1 MTPEDWTKHELAH
14 AQKVCGERHEAI
26 GILSTALLSVEEIVK
41 EALSKVNAMNQPTM
55 EQQDLPKA

>member
-1 MTPEDWTKHELAH
+1 
-14 AQKVCGERHEAI
+14 
-26 GILSTALLSVEEIVK
+26 VEEIVK